1 MINLGGWNGPVDFMV
16 LKMDDFN
23 VVFGMEFLLEHHVI
37 PMPSA
42 KCLMI
47 TGSFLTM
54 YEQTF
59 VSLTGE
65 TIPKDTLCMLKKCG
79 GVMPKI
85 WPKSLLS
92 QGMIDHEIGSLPE
105 AKASVK
111 NAYRTTP
118 PETKEEEGPE
128 TTYVTGH
135 GAFEFPI
142 VPFSLTNAI
151 ATFCLPMNQVFQDY
165 IDNSVVVYLDEI
177 VARNPIRVEPKEH
190 LQKVAFDEARHDR
203 GVILGVVDTTKPFE
217 VETERFSRNNP
228 QVYRFAEEWKQ
239 MIDIARACL
248 EKASRQMEKRA
259 SQKRCPLSFQQRIK
273 FPITGATMLYDY
285 LST

>member
-54 YEQTF
+54 GDDPQRHLVCAKE
-59 VSLTGE
+59 VWWCDA
-65 TIPKDTLCMLKKCG
+65 KDLAQIL
-79 GVMPKI
+79 V
-85 WPKSLLS
+85 
-92 QGMIDHEIGSLPE
+92 
-105 AKASVK
+105 V
-111 NAYRTTP
+111 
-118 PETKEEEGPE
+118 
-128 TTYVTGH
+128 
-135 GAFEFPI
+135 
-142 VPFSLTNAI
+142 
-151 ATFCLPMNQVFQDY
+151 VFQDY

-177 VARNPIRVEPKEH
+177 VARNPIREEPKEH

-273 FPITGATMLYDY
+273 FPITGATMFLEAEDQRVPAS
-285 LST
+285 LIDRDINRLGGENVTGMLI